1 MNEPDSSEARPVSYP
16 DLRRWL
22 VLSVFT
28 VAVCAAIISLKSVLL
43 IFSVSIVTAMILN
56 GPVAALER
64 RGMRR
69 SIAVV
74 VLCLVLVGV
83 FALAMRLLVPPFL
96 EQSDQLIRQ
105 LPSDWTRI
113 YDQTKDWIQRYPII
127 QAAIPR
133 QPADLISA
141 FGNQAS
147 GVASFLVRSTLN
159 LFETL
164 ICIGLW
170 LLLVLFTLFNPEPI
184 VAAYLELVPVRYRQ
198 PARRTLI
205 RMMEQMDAW
214 IRGVIINGLIT
225 GVSTGLLLAWVGVQ
239 PALVFGVIAFFGE
252 FLPIIG
258 PVIVS
263 VPALFVAASSG
274 FTQFL
279 LALGA
284 ILFVQQIQTN
294 ILITFVMGKTMNL
307 HPMTI
312 MFFTLAMG
320 TLFGGIGVILVV
332 PAAALVKIVICEFYL
347 EPRGRQKLEATADA
361 KAIVQRRTDFG

>member
-1 MNEPDSSEARPVSYP
+1 MNESDPSELRPVSYP
-16 DLRRWL
+16 DLRHWIFL
-22 VLSVFT
+22 VVLT
-28 VAVCAAIISLKSVLL
+28 VAVCAVIVSLKSVLL

-64 RGMRR
+64 RGVPR
-69 SIAVV
+69 SVAVV
-74 VLCLVLVGV
+74 ILCLFLVGL
-83 FALAMRLLVPPFL
+83 FTLAMRLLVPPFL

-113 YDQTKDWIQRYPII
+113 YNQAKEWLQKYPYL
-127 QAAIPR
+127 QSAIPS
-133 QPADLISA
+133 QPGDLISA
-141 FGNQAS
+141 FGTQAT
-147 GVASFLVRSTLN
+147 GVATFLVRSTLS

-164 ICIGLW
+164 VCIGLW
-170 LLLVLFTLFNPEPI
+170 LLLVLFTLFNPEPL
-184 VAAYLELVPVRYRQ
+184 VAAYLELVPLRYRP

-214 IRGVIINGLIT
+214 IRGVVINGLIT

-263 VPALFVAASSG
+263 VPALFVAASAG
-274 FTQFL
+274 FSQFL
-279 LALGA
+279 LALGV
-284 ILFVQQIQTN
+284 ILFVQQIESN
-294 ILITFVMGKTMNL
+294 ILIPFVMGKAMNL

-332 PAAALVKIVICEFYL
+332 PAAALVKIVISEFYL
-347 EPRGRQKLEATADA
+347 EPRGRQKLETNADA
-361 KAIVQRRTDFG
+361 RAIAQRRAGTG

>member
-1 MNEPDSSEARPVSYP
+1 MTEPDSSELQPVSYP
-16 DLRRWL
+16 DLKRWL
-22 VLSVFT
+22 FLGVLT
-28 VAVCAAIISLKSVLL
+28 VAVCAAMIFLKSVLL
-43 IFSVSIVTAMILN
+43 IFGVSIVTAIILN

-74 VLCLVLVGV
+74 ILCLFLLGL
-83 FALAMRLLVPPFL
+83 FALAMWLLVPPFI

-113 YDQTKDWIQRYPII
+113 YNQCKDWIQRYPVL
-127 QAAIPR
+127 QAAIPS
-133 QPADLISA
+133 QPTDLISA
-141 FGNQAS
+141 FGNQAG

-159 LFETL
+159 FFEAL

-170 LLLVLFTLFNPEPI
+170 LLLVLFTLFNPEPM
-184 VAAYLELVPVRYRQ
+184 VAAYLELVPVRYRR

-205 RMMEQMDAW
+205 RMMEQMDSW
-214 IRGVIINGLIT
+214 IRGVMINGLIT

-263 VPALFVAASSG
+263 VPALFVAASTG

-284 ILFVQQIQTN
+284 ILFVQQIESN
-294 ILITFVMGKTMNL
+294 ILIPFVMGKTMNL

-320 TLFGGIGVILVV
+320 TLFGGIGIILVV
-332 PAAALVKIVICEFYL
+332 PAAALVKIVISEFYL
-347 EPRGRQKLEATADA
+347 DPRGRQRLEAKTDA
-361 KAIVQRRTDFG
+361 KAIVQRRAGIG